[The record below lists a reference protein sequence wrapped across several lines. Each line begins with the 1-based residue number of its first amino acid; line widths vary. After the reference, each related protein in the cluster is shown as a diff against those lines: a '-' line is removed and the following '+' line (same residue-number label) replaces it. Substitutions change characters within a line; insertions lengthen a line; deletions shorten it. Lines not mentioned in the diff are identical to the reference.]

1 LIEILITIVVFS
13 IGLLTVAG
21 LQVLAKKSNYDA
33 IQRTT
38 ASNLVSDIVER
49 MRSNPQQL
57 ADYFTTGVGAGSG
70 NTALGTPTPNC
81 STASCDA
88 GEMATYDQWQWEQNI
103 DGATE
108 QTAGGVNT
116 GGLVTPTG
124 CVAGPVGGGSGVYTI
139 TIAWRGLTQLSNP
152 GTNTCGENTA
162 VYGTGNAYRRVLS
175 ISVVISPDAIGI

>member
-38 ASNLVSDIVER
+38 ASNLASDIVER

-57 ADYFTTGVGAGSG
+57 VDYVSAVVGAGSG
-70 NTALGTPTPNC
+70 NTALGTPSPNC

-88 GEMATYDQWQWEQNI
+88 DEMAAYDLWQWEQNI
-103 DGATE
+103 DGVTE
-108 QTAGGVNT
+108 QTAGGANT

-124 CVAGPVGGGSGVYTI
+124 CIEGPVGGGEGVYTI
-139 TIAWRGLTQLSNP
+139 TIAWRGLTALSNP
-152 GTNTCGENTA
+152 SSNTCGEDTA
-162 VYGTGNAYRRVLS
+162 VYGAGNAYRRVLS